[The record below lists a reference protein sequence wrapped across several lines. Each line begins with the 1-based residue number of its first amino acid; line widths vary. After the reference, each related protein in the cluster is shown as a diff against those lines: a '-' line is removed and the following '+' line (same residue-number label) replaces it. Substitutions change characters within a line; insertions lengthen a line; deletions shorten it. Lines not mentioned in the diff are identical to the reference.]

1 MTTDRTRRR
10 RALDAMRNLVAT
22 HGWHEESLL
31 VDHAAEVLG
40 GDDAARSLAQAVFD
54 KHYKIM
60 GAN

>member
-1 MTTDRTRRR
+1 MTTERTRRR

-40 GDDAARSLAQAVFD
+40 GDDAGRSLAQAVFD
-54 KHYKIM
+54 RYFRITE
-60 GAN
+60 AN